1 MTRVQFPVAEIFEQI
16 SLPPRGI
23 FRVQTPRIAARFA
36 QGRCNGPVAQWI
48 RHRSTEPEIVGSS
61 PTRVRYPDF
70 LWSFFDSVGGR
81 ESLLMRGISGLVVE
95 YIVAIDVTRVR
106 FPADARFL
114 DAEGVSKTLRKILV
128 VWRLSDV
135 V

>member
-1 MTRVQFPVAEIFEQI
+1 MV
-16 SLPPRGI
+16 
-23 FRVQTPRIAARFA
+23 RIPGFHP
-36 QGRCNGPVAQWI
+36 GDP
-48 RHRSTEPEIVGSS
+48 GSS
-61 PTRVRYPDF
+61 PGIGTF
-70 LWSFFDSVGGR
+70 LDLDYCCRRLLWVGFGKKK
-81 ESLLMRGISGLVVE
+81 EMANACISGLVVE